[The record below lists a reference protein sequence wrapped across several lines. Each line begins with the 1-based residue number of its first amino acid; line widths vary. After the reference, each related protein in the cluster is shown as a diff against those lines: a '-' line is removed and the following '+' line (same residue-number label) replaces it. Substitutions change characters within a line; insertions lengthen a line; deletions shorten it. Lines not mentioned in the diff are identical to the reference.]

1 MFWDLDG
8 IVCLM
13 WSGWMVSFPHEKVL
27 ISTDARFE
35 DAWLLTPSVPQHW
48 QCRSAE
54 PQSGPWLCIVLDG
67 VQLFSTLV
75 LQMFEFPFFDLH
87 VSHTFLNLSKPQ
99 AGKAFFVSFQ
109 KLVLCWVVP
118 PTLPLR
124 VTWGGIAISLPFF
137 SLFQRMVITSTAST
151 STTSF
156 PENSCPFS
164 GRDIN
169 AFFVFIF
176 DSRRW
181 LLTSDG

>member
-1 MFWDLDG
+1 
-8 IVCLM
+8 
-13 WSGWMVSFPHEKVL
+13 MVSFPHEKVL
-27 ISTDARFE
+27 ISTDALRMHDYLPPPFPSI
-35 DAWLLTPSVPQHW
+35 DNVDLLNLSQVRDCALSW
-48 QCRSAE
+48 MECNSFY
-54 PQSGPWLCIVLDG
+54 
-67 VQLFSTLV
+67 QLSSYKCSSSRWYL
-75 LQMFEFPFFDLH
+75 FFDLH
-87 VSHTFLNLSKPQ
+87 VSHTFLNPSKPQ

-109 KLVLCWVVP
+109 NLVLCWVVP

-137 SLFQRMVITSTAST
+137 PLFQRTVITSTAST

-176 DSRRW
+176 DSRR
-181 LLTSDG
+181 